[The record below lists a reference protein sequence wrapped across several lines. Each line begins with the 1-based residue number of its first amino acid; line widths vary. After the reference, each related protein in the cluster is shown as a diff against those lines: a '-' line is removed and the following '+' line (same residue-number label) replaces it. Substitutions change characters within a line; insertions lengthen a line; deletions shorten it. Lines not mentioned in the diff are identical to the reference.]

1 MATVCSQTDPQTVAT
16 VITAA
21 PGGRWD
27 QPLQLN
33 PSDTDRREDNWHQFR
48 FKRRHFILIWG
59 QLIGTTPDTQ
69 PTVLPQCRE
78 RQNNMSPYAIKT
90 QRMGRYA
97 LSRGTIFSIP
107 LLPIMFIVHSV
118 FRISVEC
125 WHRGVQAT
133 CIKWGLKDQDLHFS
147 VNIWSSDS
155 RSKVGL
161 VNIGMSVSTWG
172 EKWDMSGSIS
182 SGSARQ
188 DRICRGQLRD
198 TSQQCDE
205 CFNVSCFGPFLARQN
220 EISLGLIQSAYHTQK
235 FFSS

>member
-1 MATVCSQTDPQTVAT
+1 MLT
-16 VITAA
+16 
-21 PGGRWD
+21 
-27 QPLQLN
+27 
-33 PSDTDRREDNWHQFR
+33 
-48 FKRRHFILIWG
+48 
-59 QLIGTTPDTQ
+59 
-69 PTVLPQCRE
+69 
-78 RQNNMSPYAIKT
+78 
-90 QRMGRYA
+90 
-97 LSRGTIFSIP
+97 SRCTSYK
-107 LLPIMFIVHSV
+107 
-118 FRISVEC
+118 
-125 WHRGVQAT
+125 AT

-155 RSKVGL
+155 RSKVGV

-220 EISLGLIQSAYHTQK
+220 EIEPSKNKIKHLIGGRYFISLINWKRISVSLDSLHLYTGWKWNCLLSVRCVEFGVWISILPGIY
-235 FFSS
+235 S

>member
-69 PTVLPQCRE
+69 PNPLSCLNVE
-78 RQNNMSPYAIKT
+78 RDRIT
-90 QRMGRYA
+90 WA
-97 LSRGTIFSIP
+97 LMP
-107 LLPIMFIVHSV
+107 
-118 FRISVEC
+118 RIRILHLRCTSYI
-125 WHRGVQAT
+125 AT
-133 CIKWGLKDQDLHFS
+133 CIKWGLEDQDLHFS

-155 RSKVGL
+155 RSKVGV